1 MNQVLQEM
9 ALVVLIGVGATAV
22 MDCWLMLLK
31 RLKVPTLNFALVG
44 RWIGHAMS
52 GQWKHEA
59 IARAAPI
66 KGERALGWLI
76 HYGVGIAFA
85 GVLVSTFGMEWARN
99 PSLVPALLVGAGT
112 VVAPLFVMQPAM
124 GSGIASSKTAA
135 PLKNS
140 FRSLVNHT
148 VFGAGLYLA
157 AASIEWL
164 AR

>member
-1 MNQVLQEM
+1 MNQVLQEL

-22 MDCWLMLLK
+22 MDGWLMLLK

-52 GQWKHEA
+52 GHWKHEA
-59 IARAAPI
+59 IARAEPI
-66 KGERALGWLI
+66 KGELALGWLI

-85 GVLVSTFGMEWARN
+85 GVLVSTFGMAWARN

-124 GSGIASSKTAA
+124 GSGIASSKTAT

-140 FRSLVNHT
+140 IRSLVNHT
-148 VFGAGLYLA
+148 VFGAGLYFA
-157 AASIEWL
+157 AASIKWL